1 MSIDTKRRMKLESKD
16 CLCSDRL
23 CCVLRKEL
31 KVAIEQSQT
40 EPKSQD
46 RLFLPAS
53 DSPAACSKAGIN
65 AFALDFLKVL
75 VENMLPHLLCRVLD
89 IFENS
94 YPAEKNWVPI
104 KVITA
109 AAVFAQKCQVPDGY
123 AEAASGSMMPP
134 TLALLGNLVPKMG
147 EAMRGV
153 CALLRQTC
161 KRIAGCAG
169 QRRDSTCGALADAAT
184 GTGCIAP
191 TAEIQKLARLA
202 KLQPVSPR
210 P

>member
-1 MSIDTKRRMKLESKD
+1 
-16 CLCSDRL
+16 
-23 CCVLRKEL
+23 
-31 KVAIEQSQT
+31 
-40 EPKSQD
+40 
-46 RLFLPAS
+46 
-53 DSPAACSKAGIN
+53 
-65 AFALDFLKVL
+65 
-75 VENMLPHLLCRVLD
+75 
-89 IFENS
+89 
-94 YPAEKNWVPI
+94 
-104 KVITA
+104 
-109 AAVFAQKCQVPDGY
+109 
-123 AEAASGSMMPP
+123 MPP
-134 TLALLGNLVPKMG
+134 TLALRKPRNQKVFAARFAADSITVGRSLQILKLRLGNLVPKMG

-161 KRIAGCAG
+161 KSLLLRSCQRHDFLPCLCWLQPGIAGCAG